1 MLSHMPRHAAGSL
14 DAVFSAL
21 ADPTRRAMTER
32 LRAGEASVS
41 ELAEPS
47 GFALPTILEHLRTL
61 EHAGLVEHHK
71 RGRERRC
78 RLVPGPLEQAD
89 AWLAHYR
96 AFWPGRF
103 AGLSDHLARD
113 GG

>member
-1 MLSHMPRHAAGSL
+1 MLSHVAKHQPGSL

-21 ADPTRRAMTER
+21 ADPTRRAMAER
-32 LRAGEASVS
+32 LRAGEASLS

-47 GFALPTILEHLRTL
+47 GFALPTILKHLRTL
-61 EHAGLVEHHK
+61 EHAGLVEHYK

-96 AFWPGRF
+96 VFWAERF
-103 AGLSDHLARD
+103 AGLGEHLA
-113 GG
+113 GHGE

>member
-1 MLSHMPRHAAGSL
+1 MLSQMAKHEPGSL

-32 LRAGEASVS
+32 LREGEASLG
-41 ELAEPS
+41 ELAAPS
-47 GFALPTILEHLRTL
+47 GFALPTILKHLRTL
-61 EHAGLVEHHK
+61 EHAGLVEHYK

-96 AFWPGRF
+96 EFWADRF
-103 AGLSDHLARD
+103 AGLSEHLARD